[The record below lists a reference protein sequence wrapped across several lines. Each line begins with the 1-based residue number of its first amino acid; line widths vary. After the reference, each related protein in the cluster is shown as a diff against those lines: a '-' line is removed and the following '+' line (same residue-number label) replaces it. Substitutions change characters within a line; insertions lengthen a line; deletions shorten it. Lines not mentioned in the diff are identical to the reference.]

1 MGPEWMEISEIDYE
15 LGGEKREEEIRK
27 LREKGCE
34 PVVPHE
40 IQRGIDPTKMDILV
54 VKVVVEE

>member
-1 MGPEWMEISEIDYE
+1 MEPEWMPISEIDYE
-15 LGGEKREEEIRK
+15 LGGEKREGEFSK
-27 LREKGCE
+27 LRDMGYE

-40 IQRGIDPTKMDILV
+40 IRRDADPTKMYILV